1 MFPLT
6 FLSFYILVLLS
17 SNNNSLRGKICTRVL
32 FDQNNFIFRHTM
44 VDCKMFMISGKEELA
59 RYICTI
65 CPDDREMPGF
75 EGVVAKWDRNKHGE
89 SNRDFLILERGLVIP
104 GDTF

>member
-1 MFPLT
+1 MTPFVVKCALECN
-6 FLSFYILVLLS
+6 LIKINSFSDIPSTIV
-17 SNNNSLRGKICTRVL
+17 N
-32 FDQNNFIFRHTM
+32 
-44 VDCKMFMISGKEELA
+44 CKMISGKEELA

-89 SNRDFLILERGLVIP
+89 
-104 GDTF
+104 

>member
-1 MFPLT
+1 MVKCALECY
-6 FLSFYILVLLS
+6 LI
-17 SNNNSLRGKICTRVL
+17 KITL
-32 FDQNNFIFRHTM
+32 FSDID
-44 VDCKMFMISGKEELA
+44 DCKMFMISGKEELA

-89 SNRDFLILERGLVIP
+89 
-104 GDTF
+104 